1 MHGVGRERRTV
12 YDAVVFWHG
21 PGVEVV
27 DDVPEDGAVVREH
40 VAIDLDVVAS
50 GVTAGESGVFVLFET

>member
-1 MHGVGRERRTV
+1 MRGVGRERRTV

-21 PGVEVV
+21 PGVKIV
-27 DDVPEDGAVVREH
+27 DDVPEDEGVVREH

-50 GVTAGESGVFVLFET
+50 GVAAGECGVFELFET